1 MVGAAGARFCGMEW
15 GGVKGRGGD
24 LGEGSVPDGLRW
36 LRRRRSEE
44 AEGEEEKQPSTL
56 SLMS

>member
-1 MVGAAGARFCGMEW
+1 M
-15 GGVKGRGGD
+15 GGD

-36 LRRRRSEE
+36 LRGRRSEE
-44 AEGEEEKQPSTL
+44 AEGEREEEEEEKQPSTL